1 VAVANQSVVCR
12 VEPSVKARPHEKIR
26 LTLVPE
32 RVHFFESK
40 TEAVIK

>member
-1 VAVANQSVVCR
+1 VVCR

-32 RVHFFESK
+32 RVHFFDK